1 MMQKTDTRNKWTDA
15 VQNTFV
21 CQNSG
26 LCTWETERD
35 WWMVLS
41 IQPEVYKEEGREL
54 CVVRGTWMG
63 WCDRYDWVQCPLKR
77 ERERF
82 RLIETEIQQ
91 RKGRLDRQIDQE
103 RGMQSGDRRIGAV
116 GETARLILE
125 VDGRI
130 IWVRRG
136 SGRVDE
142 ERYTKSSLGFDVS
155 AFLGGKKAAMD
166 DFLMW
171 PWSGTL

>member
-1 MMQKTDTRNKWTDA
+1 M
-15 VQNTFV
+15 
-21 CQNSG
+21 S
-26 LCTWETERD
+26 
-35 WWMVLS
+35 
-41 IQPEVYKEEGREL
+41 PE
-54 CVVRGTWMG
+54 
-63 WCDRYDWVQCPLKR
+63 

-130 IWVRRG
+130 I
-136 SGRVDE
+136 
-142 ERYTKSSLGFDVS
+142 
-155 AFLGGKKAAMD
+155 
-166 DFLMW
+166 
-171 PWSGTL
+171 